1 VSIWRFSPVVKV
13 KAIKYQIHKG
23 DEVMKYLML
32 IYQNEKEWAAHSE
45 GEVQQIYQEYGKLR
59 QELTASGQFLGG
71 SQLHPI
77 ATAST
82 VRVRDGKPLIT
93 DGPFAETHEQLGGYF
108 LIEAKNLDE
117 ALAIATRIP
126 SAREGSIEV
135 RPLVERTAEA
145 AA

>member
-59 QELTASGQFLGG
+59 QELTASGEF
-71 SQLHPI
+71 H
-77 ATAST
+77 
-82 VRVRDGKPLIT
+82 R
-93 DGPFAETHEQLGGYF
+93 
-108 LIEAKNLDE
+108 
-117 ALAIATRIP
+117 
-126 SAREGSIEV
+126 REKAQSKCGRSWSGL
-135 RPLVERTAEA
+135 RKLRLR
-145 AA
+145 